1 MTTYQNARNTRRESM
16 TNLGRFRGG
25 KLSPVMFTAVRP
37 SEGGMLSQNITFEL
51 DPIAGRMVT
60 AMYAEL
66 TLVYVPV
73 QAMDALKNPDG
84 DYAGLTEV
92 VREKLLSGNPL
103 FGLEDENEISKRCR
117 INPRSIAGVK
127 KVSETIR
134 LGHNAAVNFLRTRKY
149 VKATKLLASST
160 AITPALIS
168 RTSLEMLNGVLD
180 PDDRI
185 DGEVNLSIPSVSL
198 PVGGIGTT
206 TNTTAHPLTNVR
218 QTTGVSPSWPNAAD
232 TWTTGNGFAI
242 RLDGVGAQAKPSIFA
257 HLNGVEVQGMSLR
270 DLYNAEEKDSLVR
283 VLRKIVDENSEYGE
297 EMAVRYAHGL
307 SVDPGRMPF
316 ILSEQRVQ
324 FGRNLVGAS
333 DTAGVQENVRRSDMA
348 ASINVMV
355 PVPKTELGGV
365 IITFASLKP
374 DETLAAQPHPFLSDN
389 WGVDNFVA
397 DELAKDPIPVT
408 IRDVSSNPPTEA
420 AESTRVMY
428 TGHNALK
435 QTYVSYGLSR
445 QLDPTTVENKTAI
458 WQLEIPLSVTPDNIL
473 YPDNLPQ
480 SPFKD
485 KLAEVCTFTIASNMT
500 LGTPMILGPTPVEA
514 LAIID
519 SENLFGDDE

>member
-25 KLSPVMFTAVRP
+25 ILSPVMFTAIRP
-37 SEGGMLSQNITFEL
+37 SEGGMINQQITFEL

-60 AMYAEL
+60 PMYAEL
-66 TLVYVPV
+66 TMVYVPV
-73 QAMDALKNPDG
+73 QAMDALKNPTA
-84 DYAGLTEV
+84 DYPGLTEV

-103 FGLEDENEISKRCR
+103 FGLENENEISKRCR
-117 INPRSIAGVK
+117 INPRSIGGVK

-134 LGHNAAVNFLRTRKY
+134 LGHNAAINFLRTRKY
-149 VKATKLLASST
+149 VKATKLLANST

-185 DGEVNLSIPSVSL
+185 NGEVQLQLPTVELPVYGVGFTGSVATSGGPANNVRETGGTTRNYAKAYGASPAGNGVQIEATVDGYPNAYVQLNAVTAGGLSL
-198 PVGGIGTT
+198 P
-206 TNTTAHPLTNVR
+206 
-218 QTTGVSPSWPNAAD
+218 
-232 TWTTGNGFAI
+232 
-242 RLDGVGAQAKPSIFA
+242 
-257 HLNGVEVQGMSLR
+257 
-270 DLYNAEEKDSLVR
+270 DLYNAEKKDSLVR
-283 VLRKIVDENSEYGE
+283 VLRTIVDQNAEYGE
-297 EMAVRYAHGL
+297 EMAVRFAHGM

-333 DTAGVQENVRRSDMA
+333 DTTGVQENVRRSDMA

-365 IITFASLKP
+365 VITFASLKP

-389 WGVDNFVA
+389 WGVDNFLA
-397 DELAKDPIPVT
+397 DELALDPVPVT
-408 IRDVSSNPPTEA
+408 IRDVTSDPPSA
-420 AESTRVMY
+420 GAESTRVMY

-473 YPDNLPQ
+473 YPASLPHY
-480 SPFKD
+480 PFAD
-485 KLAEVCTFTIASNMT
+485 QLAEVCTFTISHNMT
-500 LGTPMILGPTPVEA
+500 LGTPMILGPTPVET

>member
-1 MTTYQNARNTRRESM
+1 MTTYQNARNTRRESI

-25 KLSPVMFTAVRP
+25 MLSPVAFTAVRP
-37 SEGGMLSQNITFEL
+37 SEGGMLSQQITYEL

-60 AMYAEL
+60 PMYAEL
-66 TLVYVPV
+66 TVVFVPV
-73 QAMDALKNPDG
+73 QAMDALKNPDA
-84 DYAGLTEV
+84 DYPGLTEV
-92 VREKLLSGNPL
+92 VREKYLSGNPL
-103 FGLEDENEISKRCR
+103 FVLENENEISKRCR
-117 INPRSIAGVK
+117 INPRSIGGVK

-160 AITPALIS
+160 ASTPALIS

-185 DGEVNLSIPSVSL
+185 NGEVQLALPTVQL
-198 PVGGIGTT
+198 PVYGIGT
-206 TNTTAHPLTNVR
+206 NANPSGAGALAPAIKESNSKVRDYAKGYSTAV
-218 QTTGVSPSWPNAAD
+218 
-232 TWTTGNGFAI
+232 TGNGVHINVTPSGHPHVFAQ
-242 RLDGVGAQAKPSIFA
+242 LDAVAAGG
-257 HLNGVEVQGMSLR
+257 LSLT
-270 DLYNAEEKDSLVR
+270 DLYNAEKKDSLVR
-283 VLRKIVDENSEYGE
+283 ILRQIVDENSEYGE
-297 EMAVRYAHGL
+297 EMAVRYAHGM
-307 SVDPGRMPF
+307 SVDPGRNPF

-333 DTAGVQENVRRSDMA
+333 DTTGVQENVRRSDMA

-365 IITFASLKP
+365 IMTFASLKP

-389 WGVDNFVA
+389 WGVDNFLA
-397 DELAKDPIPVT
+397 DELALDPVPVT
-408 IRDVSSNPPTEA
+408 IRDLSSNPPNAA

-473 YPDNLPQ
+473 YPADLPHY
-480 SPFKD
+480 PFAD
-485 KLAEVCTFTIASNMT
+485 QLAEVCTFTIASNMT
-500 LGTPMILGPTPVEA
+500 LGTPMILGPTPVET

-519 SENLFGDDE
+519 SDNLFGDDE